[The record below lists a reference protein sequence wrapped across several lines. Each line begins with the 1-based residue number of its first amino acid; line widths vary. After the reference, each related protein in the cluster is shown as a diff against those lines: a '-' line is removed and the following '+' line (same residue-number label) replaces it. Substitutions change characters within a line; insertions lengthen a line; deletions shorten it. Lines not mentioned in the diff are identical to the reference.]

1 MTIPNT
7 AVDLTDQ
14 NEQISH
20 LMPEILTYIVP
31 VAHEPAVCGPHTEWL
46 VGLRDPITR
55 LIMNGTLRGTLA
67 SAWHHY
73 MTAITTIQAGQPELI
88 DPIAAGWI
96 GIDAAS

>member
-20 LMPEILTYIVP
+20 LMPEILAYLVP
-31 VAHEPAVCGPHTEWL
+31 VAHEPAVWGRRTEWL
-46 VGLRDPITR
+46 IGRRDTIME
-55 LIMNGTLRGTLA
+55 LILNGTLRGTLA

-73 MTAITTIQAGQPELI
+73 TTAITAIQACQPELI